1 VERDESNMQ
10 DSIRFHSRAPVSL
23 GSLMHR
29 FGSESLDQ
37 AHHAR
42 LLLVCLYIT

>member
-1 VERDESNMQ
+1 MERDESNIMQ
-10 DSIRFHSRAPVSL
+10 DSIRFHYGAPVSL

-37 AHHAR
+37 AHHAH
-42 LLLVCLYIT
+42 VYY